1 MSWKRSAARTAR
13 VPLLIAALLTSA
25 GCATTTPSAA
35 IRGACGAFRPI
46 SWASADTD
54 PTIRQVKAHNA
65 VGRELCGWR
74 GAGDVPSRARSTAR
88 T

>member
-1 MSWKRSAARTAR
+1 MFWKPSSGRR
-13 VPLLIAALLTSA
+13 VRVLMLTGAMLTSA

-35 IRGACGAFRPI
+35 TRGACGAFRPI
-46 SWASADTD
+46 SWARADTD

-74 GAGDVPSRARSTAR
+74 GAPAAS
-88 T
+88 

>member
-1 MSWKRSAARTAR
+1 MFWRRYLGPIVRGLT
-13 VPLLIAALLTSA
+13 LIGATLMLA

-35 IRGACGAFRPI
+35 TRGACGAFRPI

-65 VGRELCGWR
+65 DGRELCSWR
-74 GAGDVPSRARSTAR
+74 GT
-88 T
+88 

>member
-1 MSWKRSAARTAR
+1 MFCTRSSARIVRGLMLTG
-13 VPLLIAALLTSA
+13 VLLMTA

-35 IRGACGAFRPI
+35 TRGACGAFRPI
-46 SWASADTD
+46 SWAPADTD

-74 GAGDVPSRARSTAR
+74 GR
-88 T
+88 